1 MICISCDDCYTPA
14 AAKSGNHAELK
25 VMIAQW
31 FERDGQSH
39 TFKWRTMSKRFAT
52 LEEAKKESIAWVMS
66 HQDFWPPALRTKN
79 T

>member
-1 MICISCDDCYTPA
+1 
-14 AAKSGNHAELK
+14 
-25 VMIAQW
+25 MIAQW